1 MKVAVLTTSYP
12 RYEGD
17 AAGTFVAGGVQAL
30 RERGVEVEVVSPA
43 SFRHF
48 GIAYGHGVVGNLRRD
63 PWRGLL
69 LPAMLASFAR
79 AARRAARDADLVHA
93 HWLGAGIV
101 ARATGKPF
109 VLQLWGTDVE
119 LARRFRLPA
128 RTVVRAAR
136 SAICASR
143 ALAQDAREL
152 GAREVRVIP
161 SGVDVPARVGEPTDP
176 PEVLFVG
183 RLSAEKGILDLVQAA
198 EGMPLVVAGDGPL
211 RAQVPGALGFVPHHE
226 LGPLYERA
234 AVVAVPSHR
243 EGFGVVAL
251 EAMAHGRPVVAS
263 AVGGLLDIVV
273 DGETGLLVPP
283 GDVTALRAAL
293 ERLLGDADLRRR
305 LGEAGRE
312 RAREHFAWPAVTDA
326 TIAAY
331 EDALAG

>member
-1 MKVAVLTTSYP
+1 M
-12 RYEGD
+12 
-17 AAGTFVAGGVQAL
+17 
-30 RERGVEVEVVSPA
+30 
-43 SFRHF
+43 
-48 GIAYGHGVVGNLRRD
+48 
-63 PWRGLL
+63 
-69 LPAMLASFAR
+69 
-79 AARRAARDADLVHA
+79 
-93 HWLGAGIV
+93 
-101 ARATGKPF
+101 
-109 VLQLWGTDVE
+109 
-119 LARRFRLPA
+119 
-128 RTVVRAAR
+128 VVRAAR

-161 SGVDVPARVGEPTDP
+161 SGVDVPAGVGEPADP

-273 DGETGLLVPP
+273 DGATGLLVPP
-283 GDVTALRAAL
+283 GDVAALRAAL
-293 ERLLGDADLRRR
+293 ERLLADPELRRR
-305 LGEAGRE
+305 LGAAGRE
-312 RAREHFAWPAVTDA
+312 RAREQFAWPAVTDA

-331 EDALAG
+331 EDALAV